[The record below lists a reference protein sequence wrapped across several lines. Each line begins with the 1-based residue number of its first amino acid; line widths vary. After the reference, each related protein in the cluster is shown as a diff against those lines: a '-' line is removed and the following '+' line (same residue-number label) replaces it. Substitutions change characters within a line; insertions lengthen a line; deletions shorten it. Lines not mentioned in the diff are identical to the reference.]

1 MTPAPVRPGDAPL
14 RWHEVAIE
22 RVERRTPRVISVY
35 VDAVLGPHVAGQH
48 VDVRLT
54 APDGYHAERSYSIAS
69 APGSAQI
76 ELAIEHL
83 EGGEVSAYFHEAAQ
97 PGDRIELRGPIG
109 GHFAWRPADGGPLLL
124 IGGGSGMAPLM
135 AMLRARA
142 AASTDVPTLLV
153 YSARTWDEVIWRDE
167 ILALEAQGDGLDV
180 AFAITRGAPGR
191 AADIA
196 GRLDPDRL
204 RARLSGWGRAPAL
217 TYVCGANRFVEAM
230 TQALVRSGVAASS
243 IRAERYGGSG

>member
-1 MTPAPVRPGDAPL
+1 VTSVPPPPRDAPL
-14 RWHEVAIE
+14 RWHEVAIT
-22 RVERRTPRVISVY
+22 RVERRTPRVVSVY
-35 VDAVLGPHVAGQH
+35 VDAVLGVHVAGQH

-69 APGSAQI
+69 APGSAQM

-83 EGGEVSAYFHEAAQ
+83 EGGEVSAYFHDVAQ

-153 YSARTWDEVIWRDE
+153 YSARSWDEVIWRDE
-167 ILALEAQGDGLDV
+167 VLGLETRGDGLVV
-180 AFAITRGAPGR
+180 ALAITRGAPGR
-191 AADIA
+191 AVDIA
-196 GRLDPDRL
+196 GRLDANRL
-204 RARLSGWGRAPAL
+204 RARLSAWGRAPAR

-230 TQALVRSGVAASS
+230 TQALIGSGVAASS

>member
-1 MTPAPVRPGDAPL
+1 MTFGPVRPGDAPL
-14 RWHEVAIE
+14 RWHEVAID
-22 RVERRTPRVISVY
+22 RVERRTPRVVSVY

-54 APDGYHAERSYSIAS
+54 APDGYRAERSYSIAS
-69 APGSAQI
+69 APGTTPL

-124 IGGGSGMAPLM
+124 IAGGSGMAPLM
-135 AMLRARA
+135 AMLRQRAMVGARVA
-142 AASTDVPTLLV
+142 TRLV
-153 YSARTWDEVIWRDE
+153 YSARTWDEVLWRDE
-167 ILALEAQGDGLDV
+167 ILALEARGDGLDV

-191 AADIA
+191 AGDVA
-196 GRLDPDRL
+196 GRLDADRL
-204 RARLSGWGRAPAL
+204 RAQLSAWGGPPAR

-230 TQALVRSGVAASS
+230 TQALVRGGIAAAS